1 MNFNLKWLSNAK
13 EEASARGLASVLIIA
28 ALLPVSV
35 FMVTFF
41 LNSQKDARPAIGG
54 AFRLIDYNGKVVTQ
68 DDFKG
73 QPVLLFFGY
82 THCPDVCPTT
92 LFEVSELLRN
102 YNLEKKLHVLFVSVD
117 PERDTPAVLKDY
129 LSSFNG
135 QIMGLS
141 GDRAATDEV
150 LKKYRVYSR
159 KVAGSGADYSMDH
172 TAVIYLLDRQMRFMQ
187 PLVIE
192 DPARA
197 AQEIK
202 RVM

>member
-1 MNFNLKWLSNAK
+1 MNFNLKCLSNAK
-13 EEASARGLASVLIIA
+13 EAASARGLTSVFIIA
-28 ALLPVSV
+28 ALLAVSV